1 MSVSPEP
8 SPLSTVAHRAPTS
21 SRTAS
26 PTRHTPFS
34 TGPPPCA
41 RRTPRSRTPTT
52 CPTSPCTSSCAGGPV
67 RLDEICVVLVHAG
80 EHDRGVRGRFAYV
93 DRLNRHP
100 VDAAGVKALGGPG
113 GVVVLEFRE
122 GVAAGGG
129 LHGGVVPVH
138 GPVGPPR
145 RPVVGDVGHHDLPL
159 GLVQVLGNGH
169 HEVIRIRIR
178 QRLRRHLP
186 RHGRRT
192 RRCTRHRG
200 RRRGRRR
207 DRRRRTRRRRLRIGS
222 VRRHAHRRGR
232 PATARTG
239 HRPARHH
246 HRQRAPPGAPPP
258 PTRRTRQR
266 RRAGRRLTARHRRTR
281 RPAARHRRARRHR
294 HRLAGRRKN
303 RKPRHGG
310 TPPTGTMTPITLP
323 APTRRRKT
331 HQHPITGPAPKA
343 AQETTAPLDEQE
355 GRAGLNHHHNTCDRD
370 HHDGRVS
377 DDPSDS
383 KDPRP

>member
-8 SPLSTVAHRAPTS
+8 SLLSTVAHRAPTS

-129 LHGGVVPVH
+129 LHGGVAPVH
-138 GPVGPPR
+138 GPIGPPR
-145 RPVVGDVGHHDLPL
+145 RPIVGDVGHHDLLL
-159 GLVQVLGNGH
+159 GLVQVLGNGR
-169 HEVIRIRIR
+169 HEVIRVRIR

-186 RHGRRT
+186 R
-192 RRCTRHRG
+192 
-200 RRRGRRR
+200 RRRS
-207 DRRRRTRRRRLRIGS
+207 TRRRRRRSRGRLHGRRRSRRRRRLIG
-222 VRRHAHRRGR
+222 RAGRHAHRRGR
-232 PATARTG
+232 PAPARAR

-246 HRQRAPPGAPPP
+246 QRQSAPPGAPPP
-258 PTRRTRQR
+258 PAAPPTRRTR
-266 RRAGRRLTARHRRTR
+266 R
-281 RPAARHRRARRHR
+281 RPAARQRRVRRHR
-294 HRLAGRRKN
+294 HQHAGQRKN

-310 TPPTGTMTPITLP
+310 TPPTGTMTPTTLP
-323 APTRRRKT
+323 AP
-331 HQHPITGPAPKA
+331 HQP
-343 AQETTAPLDEQE
+343 EE
-355 GRAGLNHHHNTCDRD
+355 
-370 HHDGRVS
+370 
-377 DDPSDS
+377 DPSAHLFPS
-383 KDPRP
+383 ATTGGPGSYCWGALLATTSSLPEES

>member
-8 SPLSTVAHRAPTS
+8 SLLSTVAHRAPTS

-138 GPVGPPR
+138 GPIGPPR

-159 GLVQVLGNGH
+159 GLVQALGDGH
-169 HEVIRIRIR
+169 HEVIRVRIR
-178 QRLRRHLP
+178 QRLRRHIP
-186 RHGRRT
+186 RHGRRF
-192 RRCTRHRG
+192 G
-200 RRRGRRR
+200 VVFWFV
-207 DRRRRTRRRRLRIGS
+207 GS
-222 VRRHAHRRGR
+222 VVRPVVVRRVGGAGGGGVWSGGLLGRGFIDFVGERAAPHAR
-232 PATARTG
+232 
-239 HRPARHH
+239 
-246 HRQRAPPGAPPP
+246 
-258 PTRRTRQR
+258 
-266 RRAGRRLTARHRRTR
+266 
-281 RPAARHRRARRHR
+281 
-294 HRLAGRRKN
+294 
-303 RKPRHGG
+303 
-310 TPPTGTMTPITLP
+310 
-323 APTRRRKT
+323 
-331 HQHPITGPAPKA
+331 
-343 AQETTAPLDEQE
+343 
-355 GRAGLNHHHNTCDRD
+355 
-370 HHDGRVS
+370 
-377 DDPSDS
+377 
-383 KDPRP
+383 